1 VASGGELSRF
11 LLAIKVVLE
20 SVSHNRTVIFD
31 EIDSGIGGQTANAV
45 GIRLARMGKA
55 YQTMVVTHSPQVTSK
70 GNHHYLV
77 QKKDTDKGTITSVQE
92 LKSDQRVEEIARMLA
107 GNSITDEARKAAAK
121 LLNNN

>member
-1 VASGGELSRF
+1 
-11 LLAIKVVLE
+11 
-20 SVSHNRTVIFD
+20 
-31 EIDSGIGGQTANAV
+31 
-45 GIRLARMGKA
+45 MGKA

-77 QKKDTDKGTITSVQE
+77 LKKDTHKGTITSVQE
-92 LKSDQRVEEIARMLA
+92 LNSDQRVEEIARMLA